1 MFWRAWLASHQQ
13 RHPHLSWHLCG
24 PAKSS
29 AQQDLGTQIIDD
41 PVFFRAKY
49 FHRQSTMPPL
59 ECANFLEYENKT
71 VCVAPLR
78 PSPWI
83 QHQFFPSYTRKLSH
97 FTLLSFFFNVWS
109 FLAKMAWNE
118 CDSMWNYRRLTRNRY
133 LAHIPENV
141 IPGDFSKKKTKKK
154 KTKKKKTKKRENHR
168 VRRFYG
174 VRRSCR
180 VRGFYSM
187 CTSLAVECDALAG
200 VRRICGMRRIPSMRG
215 WYRDHIGKFRGQ
227 NQNSNPKASPN
238 FQGHTVG
245 SIFRVHLGWGP
256 GEETF

>member
-1 MFWRAWLASHQQ
+1 MAPQRALHNRIWEH
-13 RHPHLSWHLCG
+13 
-24 PAKSS
+24 KSS
-29 AQQDLGTQIIDD
+29 TILFSCVQNNSTDRVRCHPWSALILWNAKIKQYAWPPSTFPMDPT
-41 PVFFRAKY
+41 PVFSIIYQKIIT
-49 FHRQSTMPPL
+49 FHPA
-59 ECANFLEYENKT
+59 E
-71 VCVAPLR
+71 
-78 PSPWI
+78 
-83 QHQFFPSYTRKLSH
+83 
-97 FTLLSFFFNVWS
+97 FFFLFFIFGHFWP
-109 FLAKMAWNE
+109 KWPG

-141 IPGDFSKKKTKKK
+141 IPGDFRQ
-154 KTKKKKTKKRENHR
+154 KKKTKKRKKKKQKKRENRR

-238 FQGHTVG
+238 FQGQAQWVLF
-245 SIFRVHLGWGP
+245 FRVHLGWGP
-256 GEETF
+256 GEETC

>member
-1 MFWRAWLASHQQ
+1 MR
-13 RHPHLSWHLCG
+13 G
-24 PAKSS
+24 
-29 AQQDLGTQIIDD
+29 
-41 PVFFRAKY
+41 
-49 FHRQSTMPPL
+49 
-59 ECANFLEYENKT
+59 
-71 VCVAPLR
+71 PLR

-97 FTLLSFFFNVWS
+97 FTLLRFFFLFFFCLVIFGQNG
-109 FLAKMAWNE
+109 LE

-141 IPGDFSKKKTKKK
+141 IPGDFSQKKNEKKKTQ
-154 KTKKKKTKKRENHR
+154 KTKNHR

-180 VRGFYSM
+180 VRGYYSM

-238 FQGHTVG
+238 FQGHTSG
-245 SIFRVHLGWGP
+245 FYFSEFTLGEAP
-256 GEETF
+256 GKKLSNFYSANL